1 MSNQSIN
8 SRLAVIAG
16 HGKVWCLVPGCE
28 RRTMLMSGTG
38 LSGRYC
44 KHHIQFKARH
54 GGVRWRS
61 YSATDLKPY
70 LRAATSYINPRL
82 LTDPSIKNA
91 VDRLAF
97 MIEGAPYEQATR
109 LRGLPAT
116 TRADIAFGRFRKRG
130 VKPETLL
137 AITLAVSALIT
148 DDPKAD
154 KTREFRHVQ
163 IAKAAHRRASGFH
176 KVWSERSSL
185 HVFARSTGRVL
196 RILGKMLEERCE
208 AAIQDHLEGILKLKV
223 KRYGPHPH
231 VIASDTLS

>member
-1 MSNQSIN
+1 MW
-8 SRLAVIAG
+8 
-16 HGKVWCLVPGCE
+16 HK
-28 RRTMLMSGTG
+28 
-38 LSGRYC
+38 
-44 KHHIQFKARH
+44 
-54 GGVRWRS
+54 S
-61 YSATDLKPY
+61 YSAADLKPY

-82 LTDPSIKNA
+82 LTDVSIRNA

-109 LRGLPAT
+109 LRGLPAS

-137 AITLAVSALIT
+137 AITLAVHALIT
-148 DDPKAD
+148 DDPRAD
-154 KTREFRHVQ
+154 KTPEFRRVQ

-185 HVFARSTGRVL
+185 HAFARSTGRVL

-208 AAIQDHLEGILKLKV
+208 AAVVDHLEGVLRLKV
-223 KRYGPHPH
+223 RRYGPHPNA
-231 VIASDTLS
+231 IANGNLEANHDEHFHE

>member
-1 MSNQSIN
+1 
-8 SRLAVIAG
+8 
-16 HGKVWCLVPGCE
+16 
-28 RRTMLMSGTG
+28 MLMSGKG

-44 KHHIQFKARH
+44 KHHIQFKSRH
-54 GGVRWRS
+54 GSMWHKS
-61 YSATDLKPY
+61 YSAADLKPY

-82 LTDPSIKNA
+82 LTDVSIRNA

-137 AITLAVSALIT
+137 ALTLAVHALIT
-148 DDPKAD
+148 DDPRAD
-154 KTREFRHVQ
+154 KTPEFRRVQ

-185 HVFARSTGRVL
+185 HAFARSTGRVL

-208 AAIQDHLEGILKLKV
+208 AAVVDHLEGVLRLKV
-223 KRYGPHPH
+223 RRYGPHPNATVNGNLEANQDAQFH
-231 VIASDTLS
+231 E